1 MNIPSDGT
9 VMMIMYRKIHEG
21 RRRWKVV
28 GIHGKKE
35 ADEKAEMRIGI
46 MISIIPFGYRVIWC

>member
-1 MNIPSDGT
+1 
-9 VMMIMYRKIHEG
+9 MMIMYRKIYEG